1 MGTVNDE
8 LDRIAALD
16 KEMLVPTD
24 IAKYLWCSPYSINV
38 ATEDGRNPF
47 PIDNDKGYSPDN
59 CRWADMTTQ
68 VGNRSCCRKGES
80 V

>member
-16 KEMLVPTD
+16 KEMLFPTD
-24 IAKYLWCSPYSINV
+24 IAKYL
-38 ATEDGRNPF
+38 
-47 PIDNDKGYSPDN
+47 GYSPDN
-59 CRWADMTTQ
+59 CRWADMKTQ

>member
-24 IAKYLWCSPYSINV
+24 IAKYLGCSPYTINV

-47 PIDNDKGYSPDN
+47 PFPIIRMGRRVRIPKWPFIQ
-59 CRWADMTTQ
+59 AM
-68 VGNRSCCRKGES
+68 KGES

>member
-8 LDRIAALD
+8 LDRIAALP

-24 IAKYLWCSPYSINV
+24 I
-38 ATEDGRNPF
+38 
-47 PIDNDKGYSPDN
+47 IDNDKGYSPDN
-59 CRWADMTTQ
+59 CRWADMKTQ